1 MPSGAKKRKA
11 AKKKQEQASSTLKST
26 NHGSPEEEAVRIVKE
41 TGLDSDE
48 RIEITDSSHDHDKSS
63 TSSGSGSS
71 SSSSD
76 EESHEVKRKDGDKE
90 ETEVIT
96 VPSQPVPV
104 AGDAPF
110 IGSTANVIVENT
122 GLMDST
128 TPSDPNTE
136 NIIEISSVDAVLSN
150 EPAAE
155 ASLASDEIKLAS
167 SSTTGS
173 VKNENEGKTSTL
185 PESKC
190 VPEGSKESE
199 VVISHGEEAPTHGVA
214 QRTSWLSCCGLFD
227 AMTGSSR

>member
-11 AKKKQEQASSTLKST
+11 AKKKQEEASSTLKPNN
-26 NHGSPEEEAVRIVKE
+26 NHGTTEEEAVRVVKE
-41 TGLDSDE
+41 TGLDTDE

-63 TSSGSGSS
+63 SSRSSGSS
-71 SSSSD
+71 SSSSSDD
-76 EESHEVKRKDGDKE
+76 ESQEVKREDGDKE
-90 ETEVIT
+90 ETQVIIT
-96 VPSQPVPV
+96 PVPV

-110 IGSTANVIVENT
+110 IIGSTANAIVENT

-136 NIIEISSVDAVLSN
+136 NIVEISSVDSVLSN

-155 ASLASDEIKLAS
+155 VSDESKQAS

-173 VKNENEGKTSTL
+173 DKK
-185 PESKC
+185 ESKSG

-199 VVISHGEEAPTHGVA
+199 VVIFHEEEEAPVRPTHGVA

-227 AMTGSSR
+227 VMTGSSR

>member
-11 AKKKQEQASSTLKST
+11 AKKKQEEASSTLKPNN
-26 NHGSPEEEAVRIVKE
+26 NHGTTEEEGVRVVKE
-41 TGLDSDE
+41 TGLDTDE

-63 TSSGSGSS
+63 SSRSSGSS

-76 EESHEVKRKDGDKE
+76 DESQEVKREDGDKE
-90 ETEVIT
+90 ETQVIIT
-96 VPSQPVPV
+96 PVPV

-110 IGSTANVIVENT
+110 IIGSTANAIVENT

-136 NIIEISSVDAVLSN
+136 NIVEISSVDSVLSN

-155 ASLASDEIKLAS
+155 VSDESKQAS

-173 VKNENEGKTSTL
+173 DKK
-185 PESKC
+185 ESKSG

-199 VVISHGEEAPTHGVA
+199 VVIFHEEEAPVRPTHGVA

-227 AMTGSSR
+227 VMTGSSR

>member
-11 AKKKQEQASSTLKST
+11 AKKKQEQASSTLKPNN
-26 NHGSPEEEAVRIVKE
+26 NHGTTEEEAVRLVKD
-41 TGLDSDE
+41 TDE

-63 TSSGSGSS
+63 SSRSSGSGSS

-76 EESHEVKRKDGDKE
+76 DESQEVKREDGDKV
-90 ETEVIT
+90 ETQVIT
-96 VPSQPVPV
+96 PVPSQPVPV

-110 IGSTANVIVENT
+110 IIGSTANAIVENT

-136 NIIEISSVDAVLSN
+136 NIVEISSVDSVLSN

-155 ASLASDEIKLAS
+155 VSLASDESEQAS
-167 SSTTGS
+167 SS
-173 VKNENEGKTSTL
+173 KK
-185 PESKC
+185 ESKC

-199 VVISHGEEAPTHGVA
+199 VVISHEEEEAPVRPIHGVA

-227 AMTGSSR
+227 VMTRSSR

>member
-11 AKKKQEQASSTLKST
+11 AKKKQEQASSTLKPNN
-26 NHGSPEEEAVRIVKE
+26 NHAGTTEEEAVRLVKD
-41 TGLDSDE
+41 TDE

-63 TSSGSGSS
+63 SSRSSGSGSS

-76 EESHEVKRKDGDKE
+76 DESQEVKREDGDKV
-90 ETEVIT
+90 ETQVIT
-96 VPSQPVPV
+96 PVPSQPVPV

-110 IGSTANVIVENT
+110 IIGSTANAIVENT

-136 NIIEISSVDAVLSN
+136 NIVEISSVDSVLSN

-155 ASLASDEIKLAS
+155 VSLASDESEQAS
-167 SSTTGS
+167 SS
-173 VKNENEGKTSTL
+173 KK
-185 PESKC
+185 ESKC

-199 VVISHGEEAPTHGVA
+199 VVISHEEEEAPVRPIHGVA

-227 AMTGSSR
+227 VMTRSSR